1 MRLAELVT
9 EIREELDEWNLKE
22 FVAIIRVAS
31 AEEVEL
37 EWFHSQQQNLRE
49 KYNPDISLC
58 IHQWWRNNRVA
69 FLSG

>member
-31 AEEVEL
+31 AEEEL
-37 EWFHSQQQNLRE
+37 E
-49 KYNPDISLC
+49 
-58 IHQWWRNNRVA
+58 
-69 FLSG
+69 